1 VVAQRAELTPQMLG
15 YDDFDDRAQTRW
27 LPYLM
32 YFHRAGYRSPVIN
45 TDPVGFRPAH
55 GAGGPVSLGGRL
67 PEGPVRLFAGSST
80 ALGIGAASDE
90 ATLPSRLWSTYA
102 PSLPWLN
109 VAGRS
114 FNSAQELLLMALYRQ
129 LLPPVERIVMFS
141 GLNNLALARLP
152 EAQRGDSGGFFNCG
166 EYFDQMEELR
176 ARHRRK
182 PGFARRA
189 ERRTPPPPEPVRPL
203 EVRIAEAVDLTVR
216 HLEGW
221 RLLVGAPITFVLQPL
236 ATWMRQEHAREERL
250 LFAELDER
258 SNFWELY
265 GDIATQE
272 AGRAYAD
279 ALAAACEK
287 AGFAFLDI
295 NPPLAEAVSTDDW
308 LYVDRA
314 HLTDHGH
321 DVVARVLAEQLDLT

>member
-1 VVAQRAELTPQMLG
+1 MVAQRAALTPQMLG

-32 YFHRAGYRSPVIN
+32 YFHRAAYRSEVIN
-45 TDPVGFRPAH
+45 TDPVGFRLAH
-55 GAGGPVSLGGRL
+55 GDGTTASLGGQR

-80 ALGIGAASDE
+80 ALGIGATNDGD
-90 ATLPSRLWSTYA
+90 TLPSRLWTEYA

-129 LLPPVERIVMFS
+129 LLPPVDSIVMFS

-166 EYFDQMEELR
+166 EYFEQMEELR
-176 ARHRRK
+176 ARHRRR
-182 PGFARRA
+182 PGFTRRA
-189 ERRTPPPPEPVRPL
+189 ERRTPPPEPVRPL
-203 EVRIAEAVDLTVR
+203 DVRIAEAVDLTVR

-221 RLLVGAPITFVLQPL
+221 RRLVGAPITFVLQPL
-236 ATWMRQEHAREERL
+236 ATWMRPEHAPQEQL

-258 SNFWELY
+258 SNFWDLY

-272 AGRAYAD
+272 AGRTYAD

-287 AGFAFLDI
+287 AGFGFLDV
-295 NPPLAEAVSTDDW
+295 NPPLAEAVDTADW
-308 LYVDRA
+308 LFVDRA